1 MQTAKKGDWVQIHKT
16 VLEPSER
23 APQLPDDTKKVPLE
37 MWVKGYLKQDA
48 QIGEPVEVETT
59 TGRSATGKLTSIYPS
74 YSHDYGE
81 FVPELQAIDKML
93 KGILFPEEKREA

>member
-1 MQTAKKGDWVQIHKT
+1 MQTAKKGDWVQIHKI
-16 VLEPSER
+16 VLESSER

-48 QIGEPVEVETT
+48 IIGEIVEVETA
-59 TGRSATGKLTSIYPS
+59 TGRSANGKLTSIYPS

-81 FVPELQAIDKML
+81 FVPELQVIDRMI